1 MEDVM
6 SKVKEYKD
14 IYSQLK
20 KRLRW
25 KVSDSRSL
33 MMVASLYITNKR
45 GFNIDRFIEISD
57 YIKKEVGTF
66 STLKHEIRF
75 TFAAMI
81 DTRFEDYQRKFHE
94 FLSLYESLIEA
105 GFSRGTF
112 TYIAAMTMLTDA
124 GKRQDLAEH
133 GMKVYKK
140 MREKHIFLTGHS
152 DYPFALL
159 LSQREGNQDS
169 LIDTIKGFYH
179 QLNQSGFRKGNDLQS
194 MSHILSLHHEWPQG
208 ELVHRCTRLFDTF
221 KQEGIKTKAMFYPQI
236 ALLSFVDADSALV
249 NQVKEVWEELNSE
262 KLFKWH
268 KDINLMMAVN
278 FLISDKIENNSLM
291 QVSLSTAIETLIQ
304 AQQATMIATVSTVS
318 VTTAGGE
325 S

>member
-6 SKVKEYKD
+6 SKVEQYKD

-33 MMVASLYITNKR
+33 MMVASLYATNQR
-45 GFNIDRFIEISD
+45 TFDIDRFVEVSD
-57 YIKKEVGTF
+57 YIKEEVGAF

-75 TFAAMI
+75 TFAAML
-81 DTRFEDYQRKFHE
+81 DTRFEDYQPKFHE
-94 FLSLYESLIEA
+94 FLSSYESLIEA

-112 TYIAAMTMLTDA
+112 TYLAAMTMISD
-124 GKRQDLAEH
+124 GGGRKDLAQH
-133 GMKVYKK
+133 GMNVYKK
-140 MREKHIFLTGHS
+140 MREKHFFLTGHS

-159 LSQREGNQDS
+159 LSQRDENHEA
-169 LIDTIKGFYH
+169 LIDTIEGFYN

-194 MSHILSLHHEWPQG
+194 MSHILSLHPEWSQE
-208 ELVHRCTRLFDTF
+208 ELVHLCTRLFDIF
-221 KQEGIKTKAMFYPQI
+221 KQEGIKTKAIFYPQI
-236 ALLSFVDADSALV
+236 SLLTFVGADSSLV
-249 NQVKEVWEELNSE
+249 NRVKKVWEELNSE

-304 AQQATMIATVSTVS
+304 AQQATMIATVSAVS
-318 VTTAGGE
+318 VTTAGGD